1 MIQDVCLQSEP
12 NADTEIRTQDFHTS
26 GVTSGYH

>member
-1 MIQDVCLQSEP
+1 MIQDVCLQSQP
-12 NADTEIRTQDFHTS
+12 NEIRTQDFHTS